1 MITALDKDK
10 LDKECVSLVNM
21 LNTIDGIA
29 TTESCCGHLKA
40 PYRIFFVSD
49 SFSAIGMLYRCVD
62 KRYSDGN
69 WKIEVCCSDTNPTNG
84 FLLTSVKIFETEDE
98 MMRSVNNLIN
108 NITYWNG
115 IQFKDYF
122 KEMKSIDDFKIVKQ
136 DKKKC
141 YNCKNIISY
150 TNTDIFDDIFIKC
163 PDCGE
168 IVCILE

>member
-1 MITALDKDK
+1 MEISLFMTRNELLKIQGINNKFQFGKYKGKTLLYVLD
-10 LDKECVSLVNM
+10 N
-21 LNTIDGIA
+21 N

-69 WKIEVCCSDTNPTNG
+69 WKIEVCCSDINPTNG

-98 MMRSVNNLIN
+98 IMRSVNNLIN

-122 KEMKSIDDFKIVKQ
+122 KEIKSIDDFKIVKQ
-136 DKKKC
+136 DKN
-141 YNCKNIISY
+141 Y
-150 TNTDIFDDIFIKC
+150 D
-163 PDCGE
+163 
-168 IVCILE
+168 

>member
-40 PYRIFFVSD
+40 PFRIFFVSD

-69 WKIEVCCSDTNPTNG
+69 WKIEVCCSDINPTNG
-84 FLLTSVKIFETEDE
+84 FLLTSVKIFETENE
-98 MMRSVNNLIN
+98 MMTSVNNLIN

-122 KEMKSIDDFKIVKQ
+122 KEMKSIDDLKIIKQ
-136 DKKKC
+136 DKKK
-141 YNCKNIISY
+141 NVIIV
-150 TNTDIFDDIFIKC
+150 K
-163 PDCGE
+163 
-168 IVCILE
+168 ILYHIQIQIYLMTFL